1 MFNKYLDKV
10 IQNDQIEQ
18 IEDETYF
25 GWIISF
31 KGVCLTKQQNKHAA
45 KHCARCWTAGYSST
59 LLIAL
64 PYLQSMG

>member
-25 GWIISF
+25 GRIPGF
-31 KGVCLTKQQNKHAA
+31 K
-45 KHCARCWTAGYSST
+45 
-59 LLIAL
+59 
-64 PYLQSMG
+64 